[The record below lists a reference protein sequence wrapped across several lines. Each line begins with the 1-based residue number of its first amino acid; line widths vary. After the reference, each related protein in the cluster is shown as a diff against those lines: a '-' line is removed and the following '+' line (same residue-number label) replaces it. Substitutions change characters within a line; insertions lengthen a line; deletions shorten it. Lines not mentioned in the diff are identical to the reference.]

1 MILPN
6 NDCIQSITIVH
17 KQALLDQL
25 SRYMIMLKC
34 KLAVTKCKEQAARK
48 IEAAQQ
54 NQKRGFDKK
63 RKAPRKYRPGDLVLI
78 KKQHPATGASRKLQ
92 NPYSGPLVVKVA
104 LPNDRYIVTD
114 MTGSYRAENRTN
126 YERTVAVDRMKPWC
140 TPGVVNMAPIKKKID
155 RQEQVK
161 QNMRKMRAKIKSDP
175 VKYEEYKRKER
186 ERYKKRKAE
195 GKIQKISD
203 LPERQQRAKHSPP
216 PSPSS
221 IEPDTLNLTPN
232 RQLLQGQKRSRNH
245 RRKLNK
251 TIKSLQER
259 NKLLEKKVTFPDQLC
274 KELCC
279 DDVLGEDCLSRKCKH
294 CKDKQVLF
302 NISQPE
308 ERIRYNLW
316 QSKKMKVNIKGE
328 EKDCQ
333 KTVKEVVESTV
344 REFVIKFVNDLPK
357 YMTHLLNRIHQYNT
371 IDKLKKN

>member
-259 NKLLEKKVTFPDQLC
+259 NKLLEKKVKKYKSKVSRLKKKAIDPNSPDILDVNQIQWHYSESGHGKGAPDGIGGSVKRKADESVARGKVLDG
-274 KELCC
+274 KEN
-279 DDVLGEDCLSRKCKH
+279 EEYTISFMRRKT
-294 CKDKQVLF
+294 D
-302 NISQPE
+302 
-308 ERIRYNLW
+308 
-316 QSKKMKVNIKGE
+316 
-328 EKDCQ
+328 
-333 KTVKEVVESTV
+333 T
-344 REFVIKFVNDLPK
+344 KFVFPIQEDIAKIKP
-357 YMTHLLNRIHQYNT
+357 I
-371 IDKLKKN
+371 I